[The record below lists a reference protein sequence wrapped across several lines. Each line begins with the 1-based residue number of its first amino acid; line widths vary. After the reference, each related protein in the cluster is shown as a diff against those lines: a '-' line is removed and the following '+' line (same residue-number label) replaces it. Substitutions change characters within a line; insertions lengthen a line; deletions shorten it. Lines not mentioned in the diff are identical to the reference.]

1 MLSDPRRLAIAL
13 AGICCFINLYATQPL
28 LPLFA
33 REFQATSAQVSMT
46 VSATTLA
53 VALVAPFIGVVAD
66 LLGRKRIIVAALS
79 LLVLPTVLIALS
91 TSLTQLV
98 VWRFMQGLCLPPIFA
113 IVVAYIG
120 DEWPREEVTGVTS
133 LYMAASG
140 LGGFLGRL
148 LTGFMADHWGWRVA
162 FWTIAAITLVSAV
175 VVGLSLSRERRFVR
189 AENLLHSLQ
198 MMLAHLG
205 NTELV
210 TTFVVGFATLFSFVA
225 TFTYVNFYLAA
236 PPFELPASA
245 LGTIFV
251 VYLVAIAV
259 TPLTGGWIRRLGRRL
274 LVVVSS
280 VCWCLGLLITLIPW
294 LPAIVIGLT
303 ILACAGFT
311 CQTTATSLLAERAT
325 VARSSA
331 VGIYVSCYYIGGS
344 AGAVAPAM
352 VWVHAGWPGCVALV
366 SAVMLAMAAL
376 AARYWRP
383 TAGSSA

>member
-33 REFQATSAQVSMT
+33 REFHATSAQVSMT

-66 LLGRKRIIVAALS
+66 LLGRKRIIVAALT
-79 LLVLPTVLIALS
+79 LLVVPTVLIALS
-91 TSLTQLV
+91 SSLAQLV

-113 IVVAYIG
+113 VIVAYIG

-140 LGGFLGRL
+140 IGGFLGRL
-148 LTGFMADHWGWRVA
+148 LTGFMADHWGWRAA

-175 VVGLSLSRERRFVR
+175 VVGLALSRERRFVR

-251 VYLVAIAV
+251 VYLVAVAV

-280 VCWCLGLLITLIPW
+280 VCWCLGLLITLVPW
-294 LPAIVIGLT
+294 LPAIVVGLT

-311 CQTTATSLLAERAT
+311 CQTTATSLLAERAI

-344 AGAVAPAM
+344 VGAVAPAA
-352 VWVHAGWPGCVALV
+352 VWAHAGWPGCVALV

-376 AARYWRP
+376 AARFWRP